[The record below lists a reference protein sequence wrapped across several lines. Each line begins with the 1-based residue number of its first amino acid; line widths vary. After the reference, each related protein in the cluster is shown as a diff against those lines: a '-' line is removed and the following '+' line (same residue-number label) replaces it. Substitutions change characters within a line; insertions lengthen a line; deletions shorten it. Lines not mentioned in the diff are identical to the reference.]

1 MIDVF
6 KVFYPTH
13 YNFAALSILLVLLL
27 IFLLSKKN
35 YKWSIIVG
43 VILIAFNL
51 FITVPKARYGPSSSS
66 PKIPAMPTTS
76 PSRRN
81 IPSPQKRTGKLP
93 TNRARSITGAG
104 SKPTGTSLQALT

>member
-51 FITVPKARYGPSSSS
+51 FI
-66 PKIPAMPTTS
+66 
-76 PSRRN
+76 
-81 IPSPQKRTGKLP
+81 
-93 TNRARSITGAG
+93 
-104 SKPTGTSLQALT
+104 